1 MNHTPQPTAE
11 PPPNHPYVCLHRG
24 KRLMIHASTTYRAQQ
39 LAAAAFQT
47 KKPWEISVLRADTTH
62 STASV

>member
-11 PPPNHPYVCLHRG
+11 PPQNHPYVCLHRG
-24 KRLMIHASTTYRAQQ
+24 KRLMIHAPTTYRAQQ
-39 LAAAAFQT
+39 LAAATLRT